1 MGEKKPYFDELDDV
15 SADDVVIATEAQFDE
30 TTTSRTG
37 ATALRWVLTLIVF
50 FLFAGMG
57 WLTWSLAPVVVGA
70 LASAVLFSCMHVVL
84 EWERSVVLRFGKFNR
99 VAGPGLIFMIPL
111 VEYSAATVDMRM
123 RSTAFKAEHVLTAD
137 LVPVN
142 VDAVLFWT
150 VWDAGKAC
158 SEVKNYVRL
167 VYWAAQTT
175 LRDVMG
181 AVNIA
186 QLSTRR
192 EQIDREVADILER
205 KTNEWGITVV
215 SVEIRDIVIP
225 KELQAAMSRQA
236 QAERERDAR
245 LILAEVERDI
255 SDMYLDAA
263 TTYGQPDK
271 ALQLRTMNLV
281 YDSVK
286 EHGGMVVVPSAY
298 SEGFNAAEN
307 AASEAVKDVLK

>member
-1 MGEKKPYFDELDDV
+1 
-15 SADDVVIATEAQFDE
+15 
-30 TTTSRTG
+30 
-37 ATALRWVLTLIVF
+37 
-50 FLFAGMG
+50 
-57 WLTWSLAPVVVGA
+57 
-70 LASAVLFSCMHVVL
+70 
-84 EWERSVVLRFGKFNR
+84 
-99 VAGPGLIFMIPL
+99 MIPL

-192 EQIDREVADILER
+192 EQIDA
-205 KTNEWGITVV
+205 KWPTF
-215 SVEIRDIVIP
+215 S
-225 KELQAAMSRQA
+225 S
-236 QAERERDAR
+236 AR
-245 LILAEVERDI
+245 RTSGASPWCRWR
-255 SDMYLDAA
+255 SA
-263 TTYGQPDK
+263 T
-271 ALQLRTMNLV
+271 
-281 YDSVK
+281 S
-286 EHGGMVVVPSAY
+286 
-298 SEGFNAAEN
+298 
-307 AASEAVKDVLK
+307 